1 LFGNFLFGEAVAPR
15 SPVELGLPLTKIFRG
30 LGWVFMRTGWDRTD
44 TVVSLTAATWNRYS
58 GGYSNLNQG
67 TFTIDRLGPLV
78 VNSGNNSHHGYSNS
92 TWAGNTI
99 IFPDSSFPEG
109 TTSFPKNYDAGGQR
123 MNGLPEVT
131 NRDVLMPGGPN
142 DIGGITR
149 YQPADGSDVDYVFT
163 DLTRAYNGP
172 TVSDRSNAPKVAL
185 FTRQLVYFR
194 RTSEKA
200 SDRIVVFD
208 RTRTTDTK
216 YEKRW
221 LLHPVGN
228 LAIDGTER
236 LEREGKWVYT
246 GANRLT
252 GTNTTGGSNGRMFWT
267 PLLPSNRVLVKIGGR
282 PTGTDYTKGHDFEDP
297 YGNQSYGNL
306 QGSVLRRLE
315 AQYVGEY
322 RVEVRPAIK
331 QLNDVFLNV
340 LEAGDAGLAD
350 ASSTSTL
357 SGNGVSGARV
367 GDRIAIFSEQEGRLN
382 TGSVSIDRGGSY
394 RVFIADL
401 IPGGE
406 YDINGS
412 RRITATAA
420 GTAYFPF
427 DAPGAG
433 SQLEFRATGSV
444 RPASPAMLLRP
455 GVAPMAPTNV
465 RIVR

>member
-1 LFGNFLFGEAVAPR
+1 
-15 SPVELGLPLTKIFRG
+15 
-30 LGWVFMRTGWDRTD
+30 
-44 TVVSLTAATWNRYS
+44 
-58 GGYSNLNQG
+58 
-67 TFTIDRLGPLV
+67 
-78 VNSGNNSHHGYSNS
+78 
-92 TWAGNTI
+92 
-99 IFPDSSFPEG
+99 
-109 TTSFPKNYDAGGQR
+109 
-123 MNGLPEVT
+123 
-131 NRDVLMPGGPN
+131 
-142 DIGGITR
+142 
-149 YQPADGSDVDYVFT
+149 
-163 DLTRAYNGP
+163 
-172 TVSDRSNAPKVAL
+172 
-185 FTRQLVYFR
+185 
-194 RTSEKA
+194 
-200 SDRIVVFD
+200 
-208 RTRTTDTK
+208 
-216 YEKRW
+216 
-221 LLHPVGN
+221 
-228 LAIDGTER
+228 
-236 LEREGKWVYT
+236 
-246 GANRLT
+246 
-252 GTNTTGGSNGRMFWT
+252 MFWT